1 MKAEAMIGLSTSLCW
16 IRAALAIALAA
27 VILAMPMPVAAE
39 VTSEEAARIV
49 AEQYSVKVLR
59 VRAAVI
65 DNTPVWLVT
74 VMKAGGNTNDAFQ
87 VTTLAVDQESGEL
100 VPSFRHGAS
109 GYRYPEGQVRGTR
122 LEQRPEAIR
131 SGVWR

>member
-1 MKAEAMIGLSTSLCW
+1 MNGLSTSLCRV
-16 IRAALAIALAA
+16 RAALAIAMAA
-27 VILAMPMPVAAE
+27 VFLAMPMPVAAE
-39 VTSEEAARIV
+39 ISSEEAARMV

-87 VTTLAVDQESGEL
+87 VTTLAVDQESGKL

-109 GYRYPEGQVRGTR
+109 GYRYPDGQVRRTR
-122 LEQRPEAIR
+122 VEQRPEAMR